1 MIKTKT
7 YSIKNQLLT
16 NKVLGAYINNFWDD
30 IFSPIKDNQH
40 LMLMCKIQYS
50 EIELGYRTLGH
61 LRRVNFNEKQLFID
75 YLISRLGILN
85 DSYTSLAISKIV
97 FSYVNVKGL
106 ATNKDRRLFTDLEDK
121 SLSTHRFNNMNLPI
135 TMEPGD
141 YGKILLSKVIDN
153 FTRFIVSSGKLLY
166 QIDVSLDNLIN
177 KVTILGNIDLS
188 WTDIKLDDGF
198 KREIG
203 KSTIYFLDGEI
214 VLRKQILPAK
224 PFKVLREREENYS
237 TIL

>member
-1 MIKTKT
+1 MIQTKT
-7 YSIKNQLLT
+7 YSIKNLLLT
-16 NKVLGAYINNFWDD
+16 NKVLEAYINNFWDD

-61 LRRVNFNEKQLFID
+61 LRRVNFSEKQLFID
-75 YLISRLGILN
+75 YLVSRLGILN
-85 DSYTSLAISKIV
+85 DSYTSLAISKII

-106 ATNKDRRLFTDLEDK
+106 ASNKDRRLFTELEDK
-121 SLSTHRFNNMNLPI
+121 LITTHRFNNMKLPVSLS
-135 TMEPGD
+135 PSD

-153 FTRFIVSSGKLLY
+153 FTRFIVSNGKLLY
-166 QIDVSLDNLIN
+166 QIDISLDELTNN
-177 KVTILGNIDLS
+177 VTILGASDLN
-188 WTDIKLDDGF
+188 WTDTRLRLSEGF

-224 PFKVLREREENYS
+224 PFKVLKVD
-237 TIL
+237 